1 MQEID
6 GKKLL
11 NIKEVC
17 EYLGICDTK
26 CREIFR
32 GRNGIGIQIGN
43 RWYANKEK
51 LDKWIDNQTK

>member
-17 EYLGICDTK
+17 EYLGIGDTK
-26 CREIFR
+26 CREILR

-51 LDKWIDNQTK
+51 LDKRIDNQTK

>member
-1 MQEID
+1 M
-6 GKKLL
+6 
-11 NIKEVC
+11 C
-17 EYLGICDTK
+17 EYLGIGDTK
-26 CREIFR
+26 CREILR

>member
-17 EYLGICDTK
+17 EYLGIGDTK
-26 CREIFR
+26 CIEILS